1 MPHLTPLQW
10 LLAVVAAMGIGM
22 SKAGF
27 AGIGIFHVLVFALL
41 FGARDS
47 TGIVLPMLLVGDVAA
62 VATFRQHARWDY
74 VWRML
79 PPTCLGVVLTTLVM
93 ARLDEHTFK
102 PLIGWIMLGLTVM
115 QGIRMQWLALFQ
127 HIPHSRAFA
136 WTMGLF
142 AGMTTMLA
150 NAAGPIFG
158 IYGVAVGLP
167 KLEFVGTMAWFFLL
181 VNAFKVPFSLWLGLI
196 HGRTLTFN
204 AMMIPAIL
212 IGLVIGRAVTRRIP
226 QKLFDWLLL
235 TFAAIAALRL
245 ILG

>member
-10 LLAVVAAMGIGM
+10 MLAVLAAMGIGI

-62 VATFRQHARWDY
+62 VTTFRQHARWDY
-74 VWRML
+74 VLRML
-79 PPTCLGVVLTTLVM
+79 PPTCVAVVLTTFVM
-93 ARLDEHTFK
+93 ARLDEHTYK
-102 PLIGWIMLGLTVM
+102 PLIGWIMLGLTVL
-115 QGIRMQWLALFQ
+115 QIVRMQWLELFQ
-127 HIPHSRAFA
+127 RVPHSRAFA

-142 AGMTTMLA
+142 AGTTTMLA

-204 AMMIPAIL
+204 LVMIPAIL
-212 IGLVIGRAVTRRIP
+212 TGLLFGRWLTRRIP
-226 QKLFDWLLL
+226 QRLFDWLLL
-235 TFAAIAALRL
+235 GFAAIAALRL
-245 ILG
+245 ILS